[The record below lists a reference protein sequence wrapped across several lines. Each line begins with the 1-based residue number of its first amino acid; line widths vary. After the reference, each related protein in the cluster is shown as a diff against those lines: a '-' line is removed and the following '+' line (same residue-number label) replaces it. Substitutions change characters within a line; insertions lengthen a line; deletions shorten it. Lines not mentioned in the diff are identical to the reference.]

1 MNNSRRHESNAFFV
15 KGGTDIIRV
24 IIINKREEK
33 WEKKNWKKNQI
44 KPSKKRGTKQERERW
59 ETSPYKSTAEQ
70 KWSPQSYESTTT
82 EFPNHRQIQKENHE
96 RACRW
101 SFQLICSLM
110 ESDKAS
116 RHARPQLLLT
126 TTTASHWLRLCL
138 TYVAP
143 LTKMNPLHSFLDC
156 SLTSFSS
163 PLVNI
168 RAW

>member
-59 ETSPYKSTAEQ
+59 ETSPYKSTTEQ

-96 RACRW
+96 RARRW

-110 ESDKAS
+110 ESNKAS
-116 RHARPQLLLT
+116 RHAPPHRNYRWLHPPLRIGFACVQLTLHRLL
-126 TTTASHWLRLCL
+126 HRLKSIQYIL
-138 TYVAP
+138 LFIY
-143 LTKMNPLHSFLDC
+143 
-156 SLTSFSS
+156 
-163 PLVNI
+163 I
-168 RAW
+168 WYY